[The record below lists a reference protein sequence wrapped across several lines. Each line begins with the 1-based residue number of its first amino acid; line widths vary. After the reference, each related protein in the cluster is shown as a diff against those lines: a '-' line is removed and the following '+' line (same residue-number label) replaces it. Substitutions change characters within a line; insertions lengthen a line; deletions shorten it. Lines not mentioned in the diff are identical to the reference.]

1 MVEMIQPGRTPE
13 AVGAGVRAVG
23 RSHRNWVAQQE
34 WDARADGLSSD
45 ERRAP
50 VRQQHERARDTM
62 LPKGGCRVVGC
73 GIAWEYR
80 KVAAAA
86 KGTDYRACYGVA
98 YYALALLREHAA
110 TQRKEGTMF
119 RRSDI
124 HRGSHTP
131 VMREEIE
138 VRKNLI
144 RAAVMRRGIMT
155 SAVLF
160 VAAFVIVQIRWQSS
174 AEYQR
179 PDVEAGG
186 ASSLARQPGKTGSTR
201 IGDHPANGTLD
212 GESSTVGVSNPV
224 LQQPAPVATDE
235 ALSARGRDEP
245 PVMMKESVQDS
256 TRLAGQRG
264 VLAEAVGLQDGDGGV
279 NNEMAGTDIR
289 PGANPEEDLPPPPV
303 DMDAAMY
310 RPGKNNLERVGLG
323 TSYTIIRWDLGAD
336 AWRGPAISLSTE
348 YDSGAAST
356 EKDDPVARLRLD
368 PTPLPDR

>member
-1 MVEMIQPGRTPE
+1 M
-13 AVGAGVRAVG
+13 
-23 RSHRNWVAQQE
+23 S
-34 WDARADGLSSD
+34 
-45 ERRAP
+45 
-50 VRQQHERARDTM
+50 
-62 LPKGGCRVVGC
+62 
-73 GIAWEYR
+73 
-80 KVAAAA
+80 
-86 KGTDYRACYGVA
+86 
-98 YYALALLREHAA
+98 
-110 TQRKEGTMF
+110 

-124 HRGSHTP
+124 HRGPHTP

-144 RAAVMRRGIMT
+144 RAAAMRRGIMT

-160 VAAFVIVQIRWQSS
+160 VAAFVIVLIRWQSS

-212 GESSTVGVSNPV
+212 GESSAVGESDRV
-224 LQQPAPVATDE
+224 LQQPAPVVTDE

-245 PVMMKESVQDS
+245 PVMMDPPVMMKEPVQDS

-310 RPGKNNLERVGLG
+310 RPGKNNLVRVGLG
-323 TSYTIIRWDLGAD
+323 TSYALIRWDLGAD
-336 AWRGPAISLSTE
+336 AWRGSAISLSTE